1 MKIQKLPEML
11 VKAYTHKN
19 GLIGLAGA
27 AIIVCAQNIFR
38 ALLNTFRFQPPIRI
52 FGKILNRGL
61 QMTVFIYPWIC
72 IGCKMIERSFKSDTN
87 LSNWSFKG
95 LWIACLGAIL

>member
-1 MKIQKLPEML
+1 MTIQKLPEML

-27 AIIVCAQNIFR
+27 AIIVNAQNIFR
-38 ALLNTFRFQPPIRI
+38 TLLNKFRFQPPIRVL
-52 FGKILNRGL
+52 GKILNRGL

-72 IGCKMIERSFKSDTN
+72 IGCKMIEKSFKDTN
-87 LSNWSFKG
+87 LSSWSFKG
-95 LWIACLGAIL
+95 LGIAGLGAIL